1 MTTAAV
7 AVKTSWAVDASHSN
21 VEFAVKHLMIATV
34 RGRFYDVTGT
44 VELDPEDPAK
54 SAIDVTINAVSIDTR
69 QDQRD
74 GHLRSADFFDV
85 ANFPVLA
92 FKSTRIRRDGDDF
105 LVDGDLTIRGVTK
118 PVTLRAT
125 EEGRTRDP
133 WGGERIGFSA
143 SSKINRRDFGLTWN
157 QVLEAG
163 GFAVGDEV
171 KITVDVELVKQ

>member
-7 AVKTSWAVDASHSN
+7 AAKTTWAIDAGHTN
-21 VEFAVKHLMIATV
+21 AEFAVKHLMIATV
-34 RGRFYDVTGT
+34 RGRFSDLSGT
-44 VELDPEDPAK
+44 VELDPDEPTN
-54 SAIDVTINAVSIDTR
+54 STVDVTVNVASIDTR
-69 QDQRD
+69 QEQRD
-74 GHLRSADFFDV
+74 EHLRSADFFDV
-85 ANFPVLA
+85 ANFPILT
-92 FKSTRIRRDGDDF
+92 FKSTGIRRDGANF

-143 SSKINRRDFGLTWN
+143 STKVNRRDFGLTWN

-171 KITVDVELVKQ
+171 KITLDVELVKQ